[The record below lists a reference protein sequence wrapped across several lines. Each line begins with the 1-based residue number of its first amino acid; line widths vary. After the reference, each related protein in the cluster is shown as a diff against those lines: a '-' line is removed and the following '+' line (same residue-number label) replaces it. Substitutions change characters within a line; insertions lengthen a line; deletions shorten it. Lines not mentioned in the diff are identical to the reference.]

1 MWTDAP
7 VVIVGAGPAGLVL
20 GFVLHGAGVPFT
32 IVERRARERSVAR
45 RRPDRSTTARS
56 SCSPGRESVRP
67 SSSSR
72 SATACASSAQPTTG
86 SSSITAG
93 ALTGGRP
100 HFILPQQIVVERLC
114 QGAVEA
120 GFDIRFETS
129 VAHAERRL
137 GQEATVV
144 VDAAGQQHELQPRL
158 LVGCDGARSTIAPL
172 IDARTHD
179 YAPPARLL
187 AMIGDTPPI
196 VRRTVYGLTGGV
208 CPRRCAAPRRRPGS
222 TWRSTMR
229 SRTRSADQARAAL
242 TTLLG
247 LGRELD
253 GVGLGNFSIV
263 DLKVRMRESMQQGD
277 VFVVGDAAHVISPFG
292 GKGMNLAI
300 ADAVEL
306 GHAIA
311 EYLSGGDGR
320 ARLDAYSST
329 RLPVIWR
336 TQAFSNWMMRTVL
349 TNAATA
355 TADTPTSLATQLM
368 RMGRF
373 RFEAYQ
379 HELGLADLG
388 QTDGVGPWVA
398 FADAAVAA
406 GNPQAP

>member
-32 IVERRARERSVAR
+32 IVERRAREQIGGPPKAGSIDYRTVELLTR
-45 RRPDRSTTARS
+45 EGI
-56 SCSPGRESVRP
+56 SPGIVEFTVRNGVCEFRTP
-67 SSSSR
+67 DDR
-72 SATACASSAQPTTG
+72 V
-86 SSSITAG
+86 IIDYG

-196 VRRTVYGLTGGV
+196 ARHTVYAAHPEGYAAQMRRTETQ
-208 CPRRCAAPRRRPGS
+208 
-222 TWRSTMR
+222 
-229 SRTRSADQARAAL
+229 TRFYLEIDDAIEDWSADQARAAL
-242 TTLLG
+242 TTRLG

-253 GVGLGNFSIV
+253 GVGLGDFSIV

-355 TADTPTSLATQLM
+355 TADAPMFAHHL
-368 RMGRF
+368 GRGWVS
-373 RFEAYQ
+373 A
-379 HELGLADLG
+379 L
-388 QTDGVGPWVA
+388 QTDPLLARWFAHAYAGADPRADVDGVP
-398 FADAAVAA
+398 
-406 GNPQAP
+406 PHS